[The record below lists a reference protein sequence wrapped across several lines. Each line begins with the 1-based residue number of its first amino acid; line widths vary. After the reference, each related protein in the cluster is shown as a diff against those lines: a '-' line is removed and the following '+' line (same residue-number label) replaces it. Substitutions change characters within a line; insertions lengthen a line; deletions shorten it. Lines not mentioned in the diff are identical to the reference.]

1 MKYDTIIRH
10 TEATA
15 IDFDAPGAA
24 MRLAWK
30 WTAQE
35 LWSARKFDTDHV
47 AIFARFLRTAW
58 VQIKMMRE
66 NRRRANLAR
75 GNERVQ
81 QLNEQRK
88 MLQNKSAMISIRA
101 EEQRIDDKIQ
111 AITNSL

>member
-1 MKYDTIIRH
+1 
-10 TEATA
+10 
-15 IDFDAPGAA
+15 

-47 AIFARFLRTAW
+47 VIFARFLRTAW

-75 GNERVQ
+75 GNERIQ

-101 EEQRIDDKIQ
+101 EEQRIDDEIR